1 MPDTPDTP
9 ATPETTLAPAAP
21 DALETI
27 GAGPEPRDAPR
38 DAPDEAALG
47 TVTDAVIDTVTITQ
61 QQALE
66 TIEAAGVAVLAG
78 LSSLQREMAD
88 FVTAR
93 ICTDMET
100 RCALLRCAT
109 LGEVRAL
116 QARRFASTLDQYAAQ
131 AARLMTLGVA
141 TMAKSLNRG
150 A

>member
-21 DALETI
+21 DALETT
-27 GAGPEPRDAPR
+27 GAGPEPR